1 MGVYTSIND
10 PSLYFHTQLYTGNGS
25 STHAITNNANS
36 GNFKPDYLWIKQR
49 SQGGRPHSNWDST
62 RGTSQRIQA
71 NSAGAEETQAGD
83 QKRFDT
89 NGFTV
94 GGGNIVNENGQNHVA
109 WQWKCNGGTASSNS
123 DGSIAVNLQVNQAA
137 GFSIG
142 TFTGTGSNAT
152 IGHGL
157 GVAPDV
163 VLVKSR
169 SENESWQMYHQGMGA
184 FKAVELD
191 ANGSVV
197 TNSNRWQNTSPTS
210 SVSYLGTGNSVNKSS
225 QNYVVYSFVDKQG
238 YSRFGKYVGNG
249 NADGTFIYTGFKPA
263 FLMIRRFD
271 AGTHWMMHDDKR
283 GSSGERAN
291 PQDYVLYANLDNAS
305 ADEDIDFL
313 SNGFKCRVTGGGY
326 NTSSGEYLFW
336 AFAQNPFVTSTGVP
350 TTAR

>member
-10 PSLYFHTQLYTGNGS
+10 PSIYFQAATYNGNGGANTITNDGLSNLQPDFLWFKERS
-25 STHAITNNANS
+25 STSSH
-36 GNFKPDYLWIKQR
+36 
-49 SQGGRPHSNWDST
+49 HV
-62 RGTSQRIQA
+62 
-71 NSAGAEETQAGD
+71 
-83 QKRFDT
+83 FDT
-89 NGFTV
+89 SRGVGGSGKALYPNSTDAESADTALTSVNTDGFTLANT
-94 GGGNIVNENGQNHVA
+94 GGFNENGQTNVC
-109 WQWKCNGGTASSNS
+109 WQWKCNGGTTATNS
-123 DGSIAVNLQVNQAA
+123 DGSISVSLQVNQAA

-142 TFTGTGSNAT
+142 TYTGTGSNGT

-169 SENESWQMYHQGMGA
+169 SETESWQMYHQGMGA

-191 ANGSVV
+191 GNGSVV

-249 NADGTFIYTGFKPA
+249 NANGTFVYTGFKPA

-271 AGTHWMMHDDKR
+271 SGNHWMMHDEKR
-283 GSSGERAN
+283 GNQGVRTN
-291 PQDYVLYANLDNAS
+291 PQDDVLYANLNNAE

-336 AFAQNPFVTSTGVP
+336 AFAHNPFITSAGVP